1 MEAGIVNQFG
11 DKSIYVGRN
20 EGEIYVGMNYVE
32 EPSTAF
38 NKDAR
43 GQVSDMNDG

>member
-20 EGEIYVGMNYVE
+20 EGEIYEG
-32 EPSTAF
+32 S
-38 NKDAR
+38 
-43 GQVSDMNDG
+43 GDGSLIRS